1 MTQLTNDPHW
11 PRASAWLKTADATSN
26 YDLGLFGIP
35 AHLTSISKTNAH
47 LTPTAI
53 RDALQRYSTFNW
65 STNKDVSELSF
76 ADFGD
81 VEEPDALLNNG
92 DLDFSGEQRTAK
104 LSNEVAARSKLAIGL
119 GGDNSVTYA
128 MAKGVFADNIATAGL
143 ITFDAHHDLRDGV
156 SNGSPVRRLVDETGL
171 DGKRI
176 VQIGIAD
183 FSNSA
188 AYAKR
193 AKDFGIH
200 VIPRTALRSRSIQD
214 VVAEALSV
222 AGAAGGPIHV
232 DFDVDVCDRAA
243 VPGCPAAA
251 PGGISADEFRAF
263 CFEIGQAAARARIA
277 NESNPASGTAQV
289 QSVDFTEIDASAD
302 SADGRTV
309 RLAALGILE
318 LAAGFML

>member
-1 MTQLTNDPHW
+1 MNSAPVNDPLW
-11 PRASAWLKTADATSN
+11 PRASAWLKPADESSD
-26 YDLGLFGIP
+26 YDLALFGIP

-47 LTPTAI
+47 LTPAAI

-65 STNKDVSELSF
+65 SINKDVSQLSF

-81 VEEPDALLNNG
+81 VEDPDSAA
-92 DLDFSGEQRTAK
+92 GEVRTAK
-104 LSNEVAARSKLAIGL
+104 LASSVASRSQLSIGL

-128 MAKGVFADNIATAGL
+128 MAKGVFAELISSAGL

-156 SNGSPVRRLVDETGL
+156 SNGSPVRRLVEEAGL

-193 AKDFGIH
+193 AKDLGIH
-200 VIPRTALRSRSIQD
+200 VIPRSELRTRSVQD
-214 VVAEALSV
+214 VMLEAV
-222 AGAAGGPIHV
+222 DIAGSAGGPIHV
-232 DFDVDVCDRAA
+232 DFDVDVCDRSV
-243 VPGCPAAA
+243 VPACPAAA

-263 CFEIGQAAARARIA
+263 CFEVGKVSAV
-277 NESNPASGTAQV
+277 N
-289 QSVDFTEIDASAD
+289 SVDFTEIDAAAD

-318 LAAGFML
+318 LAAGRLA

>member
-1 MTQLTNDPHW
+1 MSVNSANTLPNDPLW
-11 PRASAWLKTADATSN
+11 PRASAWLKPADATSN

-47 LTPTAI
+47 LTPNAI
-53 RDALQRYSTFNW
+53 REALQRYSTFNW
-65 STNKDVSELSF
+65 STNKDVAQLSL

-81 VEEPDALLNNG
+81 VVDPDSPEGKL
-92 DLDFSGEQRTAK
+92 RTAH
-104 LSNEVAARSKLAIGL
+104 LAHDVSSRSKLAIGL

-128 MAKGVFADNIATAGL
+128 MAKGVFAENISTAGL
-143 ITFDAHHDLRDGV
+143 ITFDAHHDLRDGI
-156 SNGSPVRRLVDETGL
+156 SNGSPVRRLIEEAGL
-171 DGKRI
+171 DGERI

-193 AKDFGIH
+193 AKDYGIH
-200 VIPRTALRSRSIQD
+200 VIPRTALRSRNAAD
-214 VVAEALSV
+214 LVAEALSI

-263 CFEIGQAAARARIA
+263 CFEIGQAAGRVAT
-277 NESNPASGTAQV
+277 SASAPQV
-289 QSVDFTEIDASAD
+289 RSVDFTEIDASAD